1 MLKSHNEPQSAA
13 KSGVLI
19 AVSDLW
25 VSNMDKLIGQQID
38 HYRLTGLLGEG
49 GMGVV
54 YQGLDINLNRQVAIK
69 VMHSRLARQRSF
81 RQQFLQEAQAA
92 ARLDH
97 PNIVPIYHFGAYE
110 QFLYMVMRLV
120 PGGSLGATMRAISI
134 TGKLIDIWESLAIVA
149 QVADALDH
157 AHSLGIVHRDIKP
170 DNVLLRPLE
179 KADRPGDPLIRALV
193 SDFGLARMAIEGLD
207 GANAALI
214 GTLPYMSPEQCLGQ
228 EVDGRADL
236 YALGTVLFQL
246 TAGRLP
252 FAIHS
257 PASAVKMHTEAP
269 VPDPAQFQSGIP
281 TAVTQII
288 FKALAKQPG
297 ERFQSGKEM
306 AQAVRLA
313 AQQLT
318 IGSNRSAASLRARS
332 TGGRSGSDAR
342 QEPQNTLVI
351 REKDGS
357 SYHFHL
363 TEKSYKIG
371 RSRACDIIL
380 AGSGISR
387 EHAQLERTENGW
399 TLTDLESTNGTYLAG
414 TKIIPHKA
422 EYWPVGQIV
431 RIGNISIFWQT
442 ATQSI
447 GGMTHSRPY
456 RQPIASMGDLRLTE
470 AERPPSP
477 LPLSPTKSLEDTSIN
492 HSFSLRP
499 QEVVVE
505 PGQRV
510 PVQLHIFNQ
519 TPHQRRFSYDLLDL
533 PANWV
538 TPVEEQLLLGSQ
550 SEGIM
555 TFALHPPRHVTAI
568 AGDYHFKVLIHSIP
582 AQNDPSETGEE
593 QQFEIPGKLTLRAFP
608 AFEIDLSPKEIFHGK
623 CGEITLKN
631 QGNAIIRLTI
641 SASDQEEKLLFDLPE
656 QALALEPG
664 QNTLIPVRVRSQ
676 KRPWIGRKQ
685 KLSFVLQ
692 TDNKDIARKTE
703 GIVIIPPRIPTWLLL
718 MLILLLTGVLLW
730 LMLFS
735 GLTNFDLRET
745 FQGALIFSPPFWG

>member
-1 MLKSHNEPQSAA
+1 
-13 KSGVLI
+13 
-19 AVSDLW
+19 
-25 VSNMDKLIGQQID
+25 MDKLIGQQID

-69 VMHSRLARQRSF
+69 VMHSHLARQRSF

-110 QFLYMVMRLV
+110 QYLYMVMRLV
-120 PGGSLGATMRAISI
+120 SGGSLGATMRSISI
-134 TGKLIDIWESLAIVA
+134 TGKLINLWESLAIVA

-193 SDFGLARMAIEGLD
+193 SDFGLARVAVEGLD
-207 GANAALI
+207 GDNAALI

-228 EVDGRADL
+228 EIDGRADL
-236 YALGTVLFQL
+236 YALGAVLFQL
-246 TAGRLP
+246 ATGRLP
-252 FAIHS
+252 FAIHT
-257 PASAVKMHTEAP
+257 PASAVKMHIEAP
-269 VPDPAQFQSGIP
+269 VPDPVQYQSGIP
-281 TAVTQII
+281 PAVTQII
-288 FKALAKQPG
+288 FKALAKQPA
-297 ERFQSGKEM
+297 ERFQKGKEM

-318 IGSNRSAASLRARS
+318 ISDSRSAASLHDQSAVGGSRS
-332 TGGRSGSDAR
+332 KAHP
-342 QEPQNTLVI
+342 EPQNTLVI

-357 SYHFHL
+357 SYHFQL

-414 TKIIPHKA
+414 TKITPHKA
-422 EYWPVGQIV
+422 EYWRVGPIV

-442 ATQSI
+442 ATQSASGI
-447 GGMTHSRPY
+447 TRSRPY
-456 RQPIASMGDLRLTE
+456 QQPMTSTGDLRLTE
-470 AERPPSP
+470 AERPRSP
-477 LPLSPTKSLEDTSIN
+477 LPLSPTKSLDDTSIN

-519 TPHQRRFSYDLLDL
+519 TPHQRRFSYELLDL

-538 TPVEEQLLLGSQ
+538 TPVEEQLSLGSQ

-555 TFALHPPRHVTAI
+555 TFALHPPRHVTAV
-568 AGDYHFKVLIHSIP
+568 AGDYHFKVLIHSKPI
-582 AQNDPSETGEE
+582 QNDAVETDEE
-593 QQFEIPGKLTLRAFP
+593 QHFEIPGKLTLRAFP

-631 QGNAIIRLTI
+631 QGNAVTRLTI
-641 SASDQEEKLLFDLPE
+641 SAPDQGENLLFDLPD
-656 QALALEPG
+656 QVLALEPG
-664 QNTLIPVRVRSQ
+664 QNTLIPVRVRSL
-676 KRPWIGRKQ
+676 KRQWIGRKQ
-685 KLSFVLQ
+685 KLSFILQ

-703 GIVIIPPRIPTWLLL
+703 GIVIIPPRIPTWLLF
-718 MLILLLTGVLLW
+718 MLILLLTVALLW
-730 LMLFS
+730 LMIFS
-735 GLTNFDLRET
+735 GLVNIDLREAS
-745 FQGALIFSPPFWG
+745 QGAFGFFPLLLGFRR